1 MNVRQIIKLLVSKGY
16 KVTYRERKD
25 GGVRITRI
33 NNTSFTGSEGN
44 VEARI
49 LTGQTLSER
58 REKQLHSRA
67 LLSEKG
73 QWGGNRRRGK
83 VPLDKEV
90 TKKLRRVQRLWR
102 KRDIKA
108 GYPST
113 RNIRYTIK
121 EYGEAEALK
130 RLEQNERYALGLAYD
145 ENIDA
150 LIDRLKQ
157 DKVNASKEDIVYL
170 DLSIEAIKSHRTT
183 LKDEVLLKIYD
194 SLYNYEKGV
203 LPASEFY
210 SQLQQ
215 LLK

>member
-16 KVTYRERKD
+16 RVTYRERKD
-25 GGVRITRI
+25 GGVRITKI
-33 NNTSFTGSEGN
+33 NNTSFKGSEGN

-58 REKQLHSRA
+58 RERQLHSRA
-67 LLSEKG
+67 LLTEKG
-73 QWGGNRRRGK
+73 QWGGARRRGK

-102 KRDIKA
+102 KRNIKA

-113 RNIRYTIK
+113 KNVRYTIR
-121 EYGEAEALK
+121 EYGETEALR
-130 RLEQNERYALGLAYD
+130 RLEQNERYARGLVYD

-150 LIDRLKQ
+150 LINRIEQ
-157 DKVNASKEDIVYL
+157 DKVNAEEEDLRYL
-170 DLSIEAIKSHRTT
+170 DLSIEAIESHRAT
-183 LKDEVLLKIYD
+183 LKDEVLQKIYD

-203 LPASEFY
+203 LPPSEFY
-210 SQLQQ
+210 NQLIQ